1 MMKITSKMID
11 DKRLELVEN
20 LQLLEQ
26 MKRRMHNDVYKA
38 AITAYAKVLSEDD
51 VYVDDSIGVVRM
63 EFREELSDYMM
74 SVCGFNEIQVSNI
87 TKIKVSLNNLV
98 DQFLSDDEYFS
109 DNHNLFT
116 TLGGIVRKLGPKPTK
131 R

>member
-1 MMKITSKMID
+1 MKITSKMID

-51 VYVDDSIGVVRM
+51 VYVNDSLGIVRM

>member
-1 MMKITSKMID
+1 MKITSKMID

-51 VYVDDSIGVVRM
+51 VYVNDSLGIVRM

-98 DQFLSDDEYFS
+98 DQFLGDDEYFS

>member
-1 MMKITSKMID
+1 MKITSKMID
-11 DKRLELVEN
+11 DKRLEVVEN
-20 LQLLEQ
+20 LQMLER

>member
-1 MMKITSKMID
+1 MKITSKMID